1 MAFCRPSSSRHSAVG
16 PGHELA
22 KDAAR
27 LLATLL
33 SLALQG
39 AVDLRRDREPHL
51 AAEHDGVFSGDR
63 MQADDMTVE
72 TPRHAERGGEHRT
85 RIAICDDCQNRFHH
99 QSPIRFVPFPV
110 LAVYRGARL

>member
-1 MAFCRPSSSRHSAVG
+1 
-16 PGHELA
+16 
-22 KDAAR
+22 
-27 LLATLL
+27 
-33 SLALQG
+33 
-39 AVDLRRDREPHL
+39 
-51 AAEHDGVFSGDR
+51 